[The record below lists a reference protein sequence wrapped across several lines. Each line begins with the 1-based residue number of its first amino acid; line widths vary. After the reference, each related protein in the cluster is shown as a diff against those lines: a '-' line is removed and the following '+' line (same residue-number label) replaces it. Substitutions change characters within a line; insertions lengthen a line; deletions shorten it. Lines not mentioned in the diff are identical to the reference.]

1 MLAQG
6 REAEKAKQEL
16 AEVQDKLQQLEESY
30 ERLKRRLDDKDTQI
44 HKLRAALQSAQG
56 GAIKADG
63 ASSPCCT
70 VDGPA
75 HGTACTAVGQG
86 CAAAS
91 GTAWGRGVYRR
102 SRGRGGVGY
111 REAYA

>member
-1 MLAQG
+1 MTDKELHKLGRRELLQLMLAQG

-56 GAIKADG
+56 GAVRAGG
-63 ASSPCCT
+63 A
-70 VDGPA
+70 G
-75 HGTACTAVGQG
+75 
-86 CAAAS
+86 AAEIGRAS
-91 GTAWGRGVYRR
+91 C
-102 SRGRGGVGY
+102 
-111 REAYA
+111 RERVCMFV